1 MIWWAGN
8 RWWWLSLVDKRSDL
22 DLISKLVHMAIGSDM
37 VPFGIVQLISK
48 GLNGLIE
55 VSDLGLE

>member
-1 MIWWAGN
+1 MIWWVGN

-22 DLISKLVHMAIGSDM
+22 DLILKLVHTAISSDT
-37 VPFGIVQLISK
+37 VPFRIIQLISK

-55 VSDLGLE
+55 VLDLGLE

>member
-1 MIWWAGN
+1 MIWWVGN

-22 DLISKLVHMAIGSDM
+22 DLMLKLVHMAISSDTM
-37 VPFGIVQLISK
+37 LFGIVQLISK